1 MRNYI
6 RSHFDDEILVPR
18 RKQPFSRLHEKALL
32 KVLELRAVSNWSVAA
47 HEMWHWMLA
56 FGRCTGARKSELC
69 AGGKWFSRAS
79 LTWYLK
85 GRKLRPTPENIAKA
99 DRLEIRLVASKSDPF
114 NMNWGG
120 CLMTFDVV
128 PGEHMSIALA
138 LRDLELKYPA
148 PSEKRAH
155 YPLFFDVDAAALA
168 SDDCPPPVA
177 ASWVTSRFA
186 TLMKLAIGPEQAATR
201 SWHSWRVTLAC
212 SLRAAVDPDH
222 PDGRSLD
229 LVKLFGRWRSDAAVK
244 LYARLTPDAYARHVC
259 FAARRRGAPH
269 RSWRSRG
276 YGQRRPHD
284 LHPGG

>member
-1 MRNYI
+1 
-6 RSHFDDEILVPR
+6 
-18 RKQPFSRLHEKALL
+18 
-32 KVLELRAVSNWSVAA
+32 
-47 HEMWHWMLA
+47 
-56 FGRCTGARKSELC
+56 
-69 AGGKWFSRAS
+69 
-79 LTWYLK
+79 
-85 GRKLRPTPENIAKA
+85 
-99 DRLEIRLVASKSDPF
+99 
-114 NMNWGG
+114 
-120 CLMTFDVV
+120 MTFDVV

-186 TLMKLAIGPEQAATR
+186 TLMNLAIGPEQAATR